1 MNILRTL
8 LNIWFVNDYI
18 DKVRDHCRITGKHR
32 GCVHRDC
39 NINLRLN
46 HKISVVFHNIKN
58 YDSHFIMQELGKFSL
73 KSVITNELKKYT
85 SFTINNKLRFIDRF
99 QFLSSSL
106 DSLIKNLNKD
116 HFKYLSQEFDKKNQ
130 I

>member
-1 MNILRTL
+1 
-8 LNIWFVNDYI
+8 
-18 DKVRDHCRITGKHR
+18 
-32 GCVHRDC
+32 
-39 NINLRLN
+39 
-46 HKISVVFHNIKN
+46 
-58 YDSHFIMQELGKFSL
+58 MQELGKFSL

-85 SFTINNKLRFIDRF
+85 SFTIKNKLRIIDRF